1 MNEVLAAEK
10 PEDEELV
17 DVLTAIS
24 VISMRLARKIV
35 MLASQSQI
43 KEPRSGTAERGSVS
57 VTATSVS
64 ILCVRSA

>member
-43 KEPRSGTAERGSVS
+43 KEGGTVNGQNQRTGHGNQRSPQS
-57 VTATSVS
+57 
-64 ILCVRSA
+64 CCHY